1 MNQEWGVDF
10 LVIKSYNDIIIWN
23 FKLKGERNVYKNL
36 MAELAKREMSLE
48 ELSKEMGIKQEMLLL
63 KMENR
68 HGINFKEAVK
78 IKTILKTDMPLEK
91 LFFLGVNLKFRIIWL
106 GHFVYMLLQYVTA
119 YTWREIRK
127 LFY

>member
-1 MNQEWGVDF
+1 MNQEWDVDF

-36 MAELAKREMSLE
+36 MAELAKQEMSLE

-78 IKTILKTDMPLEK
+78 IKMILKTDMPLEE
-91 LFFLGVNLKFRIIWL
+91 LFFLGVDLKFRIIWL
-106 GHFVYMLLQYVTA
+106 GHFVCMLLQYVTT

>member
-1 MNQEWGVDF
+1 MNQEWDVDF

-36 MAELAKREMSLE
+36 MAELAKQEMSLE

-78 IKTILKTDMPLEK
+78 IKMILKTDMPLEQ
-91 LFFLGVNLKFRIIWL
+91 LFSWEPIWNLGL
-106 GHFVYMLLQYVTA
+106 Y
-119 YTWREIRK
+119 EIALNRQIDIHQWK
-127 LFY
+127 TLSLYKGG

>member
-1 MNQEWGVDF
+1 MDF
-10 LVIKSYNDIIIWN
+10 LVIKSYNDIIILN

-36 MAELAKREMSLE
+36 MAELAKQEMSLE

-78 IKTILKTDMPLEK
+78 IKMILKTDMPLEE
-91 LFFLGVNLKFRIIWL
+91 LFFGSRF
-106 GHFVYMLLQYVTA
+106 
-119 YTWREIRK
+119 EI
-127 LFY
+127 

>member
-1 MNQEWGVDF
+1 MNQEWDVDF

-36 MAELAKREMSLE
+36 MAELAKQEMSLE

-78 IKTILKTDMPLEK
+78 IKMILKTDMPLEE
-91 LFFLGVNLKFRIIWL
+91 LFFWESIWNLELYDWAI
-106 GHFVYMLLQYVTA
+106 VYVCCYSM
-119 YTWREIRK
+119 
-127 LFY
+127 

>member
-1 MNQEWGVDF
+1 MNQEWDVDF

-36 MAELAKREMSLE
+36 MAELAKQEMSLE

-78 IKTILKTDMPLEK
+78 IKTEE
-91 LFFLGVNLKFRIIWL
+91 LFFWESIWNLESYDWAIL
-106 GHFVYMLLQYVTA
+106 YVCC
-119 YTWREIRK
+119 YSM
-127 LFY
+127 

>member
-1 MNQEWGVDF
+1 M
-10 LVIKSYNDIIIWN
+10 
-23 FKLKGERNVYKNL
+23 YKNL

-78 IKTILKTDMPLEK
+78 SERTPAYRGGS
-91 LFFLGVNLKFRIIWL
+91 F
-106 GHFVYMLLQYVTA
+106 LLQ
-119 YTWREIRK
+119 REQHH
-127 LFY
+127 

>member
-1 MNQEWGVDF
+1 
-10 LVIKSYNDIIIWN
+10 
-23 FKLKGERNVYKNL
+23 

-91 LFFLGVNLKFRIIWL
+91 LFFWESIWNLESYDWAIL
-106 GHFVYMLLQYVTA
+106 YVCC
-119 YTWREIRK
+119 YSM
-127 LFY
+127 

>member
-1 MNQEWGVDF
+1 MDF
-10 LVIKSYNDIIIWN
+10 LVIKSYNDIIILN

-36 MAELAKREMSLE
+36 MAELAKQEMSLE

-78 IKTILKTDMPLEK
+78 IKMILKTDMPLEE
-91 LFFLGVNLKFRIIWL
+91 LFFWESI
-106 GHFVYMLLQYVTA
+106 
-119 YTWREIRK
+119 
-127 LFY
+127 

>member
-1 MNQEWGVDF
+1 M
-10 LVIKSYNDIIIWN
+10 
-23 FKLKGERNVYKNL
+23 YKNL

-78 IKTILKTDMPLEK
+78 IKTILKTDMPLEE
-91 LFFLGVNLKFRIIWL
+91 LFFWESI
-106 GHFVYMLLQYVTA
+106 
-119 YTWREIRK
+119 
-127 LFY
+127 